1 MTMKN
6 YDSIFSAWDGED
18 LVGVVCVMD
27 DGLINAYVH
36 YLLVKPEYRL
46 KGIGKQ
52 LAERVKNHYKDYL
65 HIVIIAND
73 SELRF
78 YEYCG
83 FEKLQNSTPMHVINR

>member
-1 MTMKN
+1 MKN

-52 LAERVKNHYKDYL
+52 LVERVKNHYKDYL
-65 HIVIIAND
+65 HILLLLMIAN
-73 SELRF
+73 L
-78 YEYCG
+78 G
-83 FEKLQNSTPMHVINR
+83 FMNIADLKNYKTQLQCM